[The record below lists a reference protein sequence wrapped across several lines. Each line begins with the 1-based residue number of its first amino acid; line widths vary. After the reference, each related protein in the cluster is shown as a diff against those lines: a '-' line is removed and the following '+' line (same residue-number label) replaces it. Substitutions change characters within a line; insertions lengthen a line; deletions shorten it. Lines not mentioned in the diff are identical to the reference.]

1 MSDKRLAAATA
12 NIQAYNER
20 RRQLKEQNQAVT
32 SPIGRVGN
40 ETLKATS
47 LRNKGRRKFTPAKL
61 RNAINRYFDW
71 CEETDNIPSIKG
83 LVLNLNVT
91 RDFFYRNLRDEKY
104 SEILEQA
111 RLIIAEWAER
121 DVYNT
126 KGTAAGKIAYMKNVH
141 AWAEKLESQNYTEQR
156 VITVEEARAKIQM
169 LAPKLLEVL
178 RNSNVMN
185 QIAMRDAEVGGE
197 KE

>member
-1 MSDKRLAAATA
+1 MSDKGLAAAKA
-12 NIQAYNER
+12 NIQAYNA
-20 RRQLKEQNQAVT
+20 RRQKLKEQNQAVT

-83 LVLNLNVT
+83 MVLHLGVE
-91 RDFFYRNLRDEKY
+91 RDYFYRNLRTEQY
-104 SEILEQA
+104 AEILEQA
-111 RLIIAEWAER
+111 RLVIAEWCER
-121 DVYNT
+121 DVFNT
-126 KGTAAGKIAYMKNVH
+126 KGLATGKIAYMKNVH
-141 AWAEKLESQNYTEQR
+141 SWAEKHESQNYTEQR

-185 QIAMRDAEVGGE
+185 QIAMRDAEVAGDE
-197 KE
+197 K

>member
-1 MSDKRLAAATA
+1 M
-12 NIQAYNER
+12 
-20 RRQLKEQNQAVT
+20 
-32 SPIGRVGN
+32 
-40 ETLKATS
+40 
-47 LRNKGRRKFTPAKL
+47 RNNGRRKFTPARL
-61 RNAINRYFDW
+61 RNAINKYFDW

-111 RLIIAEWAER
+111 RLIVAEWAER

-126 KGTAAGKIAYMKNVH
+126 KGMAAGKIAYMKNVH
-141 AWAEKLESQNYTEQR
+141 GWAEKLESQNYTEQR
-156 VITVEEARAKIQM
+156 VITVEEARAKIEM

-178 RNSNVMN
+178 KNSTVLN
-185 QIAMRDAEVGGE
+185 QLTIRDAEVIEEE
-197 KE
+197 K

>member
-1 MSDKRLAAATA
+1 M
-12 NIQAYNER
+12 
-20 RRQLKEQNQAVT
+20 
-32 SPIGRVGN
+32 
-40 ETLKATS
+40 
-47 LRNKGRRKFTPAKL
+47 
-61 RNAINRYFDW
+61 
-71 CEETDNIPSIKG
+71 
-83 LVLNLNVT
+83 
-91 RDFFYRNLRDEKY
+91 
-104 SEILEQA
+104 
-111 RLIIAEWAER
+111 IIAEWAER

-126 KGTAAGKIAYMKNVH
+126 KGMAAGKIAYMKNVH